1 MGQLIYGT
9 PSDSFEMDDRTLAHV
24 EIVTLA
30 KLRRNESFALV
41 MPSADGG
48 RTSLWISPVST
59 LQFRI
64 GDVKQEIDRVW
75 LDQLIEGANSA
86 SGLRVELKA
95 TP

>member
-9 PSDSFEMDDRTLAHV
+9 PSDSFEFDDRTLAHV

-41 MPSADGG
+41 IPDSSGG
-48 RTSLWISPVST
+48 RTILWISPVST

-64 GDVKQEIDRVW
+64 GDTKQEVDRGW
-75 LDQLIEGANSA
+75 LDQLIEGANSPA
-86 SGLRVELKA
+86 GMRVEPKA